1 MARSSRW
8 LVLAL
13 AAVGTA
19 LLAGVGGAHAGR
31 SVVVGP
37 GQSIQAAVDAA
48 RPGDTI
54 LVYGRHREN
63 VAVTTDRLTLR
74 GIGAVIEPPAR
85 PAPSAC
91 FDPTVEGEAVHGIC
105 VVGEVNFETNEVIRY
120 VPDVTV
126 SGFTVRG
133 FAGMGIASV
142 GARDATFAG
151 NVVEN
156 NRDAG
161 IGAIASIGTRMLLNR
176 ASGTDGAG
184 FWLGVSPGATA
195 TLAGNVAERSRFGIL
210 VSDSR
215 GATIVGNSVRDNCVG
230 VLFLVDAAPTGNAHV
245 AANDVRRNTRACAPN
260 AAYPVPVSG
269 VGVWLFGASGNTIVG
284 NSITGNAPSG
294 ETIASGG
301 VVVTEGFFGA
311 VPADNLVRGN
321 SVLGNDPDLFWDGT
335 GTGNVFRDNRCRTS
349 SPPALCR

>member
-1 MARSSRW
+1 MSRPSKW
-8 LVLAL
+8 FGLAP
-13 AAVGTA
+13 AAVAVA
-19 LLAGVGGAHAGR
+19 LLATAGAAQAGR
-31 SVVVGP
+31 AVVVGP
-37 GQSIQAAVDAA
+37 GESIQAAVDAA

-63 VAVTTDRLTLR
+63 VAITTGRLTLR
-74 GIGAVIEPPAR
+74 GVGAVIEPPAT

-133 FAGMGIASV
+133 FAGMGIATV
-142 GARDATFAG
+142 GARDATFTG

-184 FWLGVSPGATA
+184 FWLGVSPRANA
-195 TLAGNVAERSRFGIL
+195 TLIGNVAERSRFGIL

-215 GATIVGNSVRDNCVG
+215 GASIAGNSVRDNCVG
-230 VLFLVDAAPTGNAHV
+230 VLFLTDAAPTGNSQV

-269 VGVWLFGASGNTIVG
+269 VGVWLFGASGNTIAG
-284 NSITGNAPSG
+284 NSITGNVPSG

-301 VVVTEGFFGA
+301 VVVTEGFFGDA
-311 VPADNLVRGN
+311 PADNLVRAN
-321 SVLGNDPDLFWDGT
+321 NVLGNDPDLFWDGT
-335 GTGNVFRDNRCRTS
+335 GANNVFRDNRCRTS
-349 SPPALCR
+349 TPPQLCR